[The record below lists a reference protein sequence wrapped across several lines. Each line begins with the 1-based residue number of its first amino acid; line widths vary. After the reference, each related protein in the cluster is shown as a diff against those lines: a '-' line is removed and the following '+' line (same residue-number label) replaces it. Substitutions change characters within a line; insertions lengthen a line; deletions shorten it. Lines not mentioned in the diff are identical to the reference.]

1 MVEAAR
7 GGVKRA
13 AALCKPPPPR
23 ILPHMGP
30 PGLHDLPKLVLV
42 RHGDTEWTDTR
53 RHTGRTDVPLNSRG
67 EERARQLGVLLRHQ
81 AFAQVFT
88 SPLVRA
94 RRTCELAGYGDRA
107 VVEPALAEWDYGDY
121 EGRTTADI
129 RRQQPSWNLFR
140 DGAPGGET
148 IAQVAARVDTFLAR
162 ARAAQGNVLAFSSG
176 HTIRVIAARWLGLA
190 PDAARLF
197 YTATASI
204 GVLGYE
210 HDLGEPVVLLWNS
223 VTTDP
228 LAPRHTRAV
237 ANGG

>member
-1 MVEAAR
+1 MATTA
-7 GGVKRA
+7 
-13 AALCKPPPPR
+13 P
-23 ILPHMGP
+23 
-30 PGLHDLPKLVLV
+30 HDLPRLFLV

-67 EERARQLGVLLRHQ
+67 EERARQLGALLQRET
-81 AFAQVFT
+81 FTRVFT

-107 VVEPALAEWDYGDY
+107 VVEPALVEWDYGDY

-129 RRQQPSWNLFR
+129 QRRHPGWNLFR

-148 IAQVAARVDTFLAR
+148 IARVAARADAFLSR
-162 ARAAQGNVLAFSSG
+162 VRAAGGNVLAFSSG
-176 HTIRVIAARWLGLA
+176 HTIRVIAARWLGLP
-190 PDAARLF
+190 PDAARLI

-210 HDLGEPVVLLWNS
+210 HDLSEPVVLLWNS
-223 VTTDP
+223 A
-228 LAPRHTRAV
+228 APDGSAP
-237 ANGG
+237 